1 MGSVTNE
8 ATDALKAKASV
19 TNEAIDALKAKI
31 RGAVLKPKDPGF
43 DEARRVWNAT
53 IDRRPAVIVRC
64 AGTADVIAAV
74 AFARD
79 NGLLL
84 AVRGGGH
91 NIAGS
96 GVCNDGL
103 VVDLSQMKS
112 VRINP
117 ATKRAFVEPGATLA
131 DFDHEA
137 QAFGLATPLGIN
149 STTGVA
155 GLTLGGGFGWI
166 SRKFGTTVDN
176 LVSAEIITAD
186 GNWLR
191 VSAAGEHAD
200 LFWAIRGGGGNFGV
214 VTLFEFQLHSV
225 GPEIVGGLVVYP
237 LEQAKDVLGK
247 YRELT
252 ANMSDDMTVWVVMR
266 PAPPLPFLPAEV
278 HGKPVIVL
286 AACYVGPAEGATR
299 AIEPLRHCGTPYGE
313 HLGPMPFVAWQK
325 AFDPLLTPGQRNYWK
340 SHNFIDLKDG
350 LFDVLIRFAGM
361 LPSPQTEIFI
371 GQMGGQTNRVA
382 ADATAYSNRDSNFIM
397 NLHGRWTDASDDDKC
412 TAWARQLFDAATP
425 FAQGSVY
432 VNFLTQDEG
441 DRVKAAYGPNYERL
455 ARVKTQYDPQN
466 LFRHNQN
473 IRPSA

>member
-1 MGSVTNE
+1 MDI
-8 ATDALKAKASV
+8 ATSD
-19 TNEAIDALKAKI
+19 AIDGLKAKI
-31 RGAVLKPKDPGF
+31 RGAVLQPKDPGF
-43 DEARRVWNAT
+43 DDARRIWNAT

-96 GVCNDGL
+96 AVCNDGL

-112 VRINP
+112 VRIDP
-117 ATKRAFVEPGATLA
+117 AAKRAFVEPGATLA
-131 DFDHEA
+131 DFDQEA

-166 SRKFGTTVDN
+166 SRKYGTTVDN
-176 LVSAEIITAD
+176 LVSAEIVTAD
-186 GNWLR
+186 GKWQR
-191 VSAAGEHAD
+191 VNAREHAD

-225 GPEIVGGLVVYP
+225 GPEVVGGLVVYP
-237 LEQAKDVLGK
+237 LEQAKDVLRQ
-247 YRELT
+247 YRDLT
-252 ANMSDDMTVWVVMR
+252 DTMSDDFTVWVVMR
-266 PAPPLPFLPAEV
+266 LAPPLPFLPAEV

-286 AACYVGPAEGATR
+286 AACYIGPAEGAAR

-313 HLGPMPFVAWQK
+313 HLGPMPFAAWQK
-325 AFDPLLTPGQRNYWK
+325 AFDPLLAPGSRNYWK
-340 SHNFIDLKDG
+340 SHNFTELKEG
-350 LFDVLIRFAGM
+350 MFDVLIRFAGT

-371 GQMGGQTNRVA
+371 GQMGGQTNRIA
-382 ADATAYSNRDSNFIM
+382 PDATAYATRDSNFIM
-397 NLHGRWTDASDDDKC
+397 NIHGRWSEASDDDKC
-412 TAWARQLFDAATP
+412 TAWARQLFDAMTP
-425 FAQGSVY
+425 FALGSVY

-455 ARVKTQYDPQN
+455 VRIKTQYDPQN
-466 LFRHNQN
+466 VFRHNQN